1 MIRTILP
8 AAALAALAI
17 VFSAGCG
24 SSAAAAP
31 VATTQVTMVKSYR
44 FDPETIEVKAGSSV
58 TWSNDDN
65 FTHTVHVDGRE
76 DHKVEPGDRVS
87 ISFAQPGT
95 YHYVCTLHSRDMQ
108 GEVIVK

>member
-1 MIRTILP
+1 VTRTILP
-8 AAALAALAI
+8 AAVLAAVA
-17 VFSAGCG
+17 VASGAGCG
-24 SSAAAAP
+24 SSADAAP

-44 FDPETIEVKAGSSV
+44 FDPETIEVKAGSTV

-87 ISFAQPGT
+87 ISFVQPGT